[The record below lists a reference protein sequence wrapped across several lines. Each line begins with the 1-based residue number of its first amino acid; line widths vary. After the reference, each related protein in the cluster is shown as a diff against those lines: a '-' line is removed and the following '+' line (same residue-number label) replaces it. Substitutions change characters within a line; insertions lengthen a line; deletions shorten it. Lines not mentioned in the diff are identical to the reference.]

1 MAWVSS
7 TFNGNEL
14 LNNSRFSTF
23 NKETIFMHRNAL
35 NVFPAKLRM
44 YVLCMAFV
52 LGIYSLTIGYF
63 ELQKKKMDFA
73 HNTRPHKNKEKCKIV
88 VGKKPSGFVRFIIQC
103 LIGCVYDM

>member
-44 YVLCMAFV
+44 YVLCIAFV
-52 LGIYSLTIGYF
+52 LGIYSLTKGYF
-63 ELQKKKMDFA
+63 ELQKKRWISHTKLGLIKIK
-73 HNTRPHKNKEKCKIV
+73 KNVKLSS
-88 VGKKPSGFVRFIIQC
+88 GKSHLVLC
-103 LIGCVYDM
+103 AS